1 MKERYV
7 AAKMDV
13 VLFEVE
19 DIIVTSIVDECP
31 DNTEL
36 PDAPFED

>member
-1 MKERYV
+1 MKVKYE

-19 DIIVTSIVDECP
+19 DIIVTSCP
-31 DNTEL
+31 ENTEL
-36 PDAPFED
+36 PDAPFEG

>member
-1 MKERYV
+1 MKERYE

-19 DIIVTSIVDECP
+19 DVIVTSSCP
-31 DNTEL
+31 TEM
-36 PDAPFED
+36 PPEEF